1 MNSGNLKNKIKN
13 IVDNFLLVNLF
24 LVILCGIFFLFAVI
38 MDLKEYPL
46 FLDLFRKYWDP
57 FIISLISILI
67 ISSLS
72 NAFISWL
79 RRKVLLEDE
88 DI

>member
-38 MDLKEYPL
+38 MELNEYPL

-67 ISSLS
+67 ISSLF

-79 RRKVLLEDE
+79 RNKVLLEDE